1 MKKIVLLI
9 TTLSIAVACAI
20 DPHIPSNIWDGVTIT
35 EPGVDP
41 TKKYYLIRVPGNL
54 AWLAEQEEITKNIKF
69 VNHQNMGNHPYKG
82 IQKFDGILDGD
93 NKSIRNLNIDT
104 SSGNTPA
111 ALIKEVTG
119 NLTMQRLTLEGGKI
133 TGKTNAAAFIGTAT
147 GQENGQL
154 TIILDNLS
162 TNYTLTSDDG
172 NVGGL
177 IASVTYS
184 DVTITNSKN
193 LGTIVTKTTSI
204 ESSIGGAIGS
214 ITNSDINIS
223 NYENTLTLS
232 TGGNVGGIIGKSS
245 ENVIIGD
252 NLTNSGAINSVG
264 GSAGGIIGTSID
276 TGLTTNNLTN
286 SGVITSNTKSAGG
299 IIGESTGSIGS
310 EMTNANNTGNITGY
324 NGSVGGIIGLLN
336 GSARNM
342 MTNIKST
349 GIINNDNGSVG
360 GIIGESLNSN
370 TTTDNVT
377 NTGKITRTGTNETAI
392 GSAGGIIGS
401 NIGGTS
407 NLTTTLNK
415 TYNTG
420 SVSNINSTAGGIIGY
435 QKSGDLGTT
444 ETNIEGSSNKGD
456 VTSNK
461 GSTGGIIGFNSS
473 GTGLNTTTISK
484 SHNTGTLTSTN
495 GYSGGI
501 IGESINNVTVIITD
515 VYNTG
520 DISGDNKTGSNYAGG
535 IIGYNNSN
543 TNTTTIKLTFNMGNV
558 ESKVTGNS
566 SGRTN
571 AGGIIGHQESNA
583 SSPNVNNIE
592 NVYNIGTISS
602 ALISGGIVGINANV
616 KTKIDTSFNYS
627 DVKGSTKGAIIGSA
641 TGGSNTYTNNFWY
654 ATNSSN
660 KPTAVQSAGAELSF
674 DNFINDTSFPT
685 WDFTNT
691 WEILPGAKYPT
702 LKSNK
707 EPVEATE

>member
-9 TTLSIAVACAI
+9 TTLSIAVSCAI

-54 AWLAEQEEITKNIKF
+54 AWLAEQEEIKKNIKF
-69 VNHQNMGNHPYKG
+69 LNHQNMGNHPYKG

-119 NLTMQRLTLEGGKI
+119 DLTMQRLTLEGGKI
-133 TGKTNAAAFIGTAT
+133 TGKTNVAAFIGTAT
-147 GQENGQL
+147 GQENGKL

-162 TNYTLTSDDG
+162 TNDTLTSDEG

-245 ENVIIGD
+245 DNTIIGD
-252 NLTNSGAINSVG
+252 NLTNSGAINSVD
-264 GSAGGIIGTSID
+264 GSAGGIIGDSIN
-276 TGLTTNNLTN
+276 TGLTTSNLTN

-310 EMTNANNTGNITGY
+310 TMTNANNTGNITGY

-360 GIIGESLNSN
+360 GIIGESVNSN
-370 TTTDNVT
+370 ITTDNVT

-392 GSAGGIIGS
+392 GSAGGVIGY
-401 NIGGTS
+401 NISGTTQNTT
-407 NLTTTLNK
+407 NLVK
-415 TYNTG
+415 AYNT
-420 SVSNINSTAGGIIGY
+420 
-435 QKSGDLGTT
+435 
-444 ETNIEGSSNKGD
+444 GD
-456 VTSNK
+456 VTSNN

-473 GTGLNTTTISK
+473 GTGVNTTTISK
-484 SHNTGTLTSTN
+484 SHNKGNVISSDN
-495 GYSGGI
+495 SSGGI
-501 IGESINNVTVIITD
+501 IGLNDKDTNTDITD
-515 VYNTG
+515 TYNTG
-520 DISGDNKTGSNYAGG
+520 DITGYQNTGGIIGNNNTGTTNTTTIATTFNKGKVESKSTDGGNNYAGG
-535 IIGYNNSN
+535 IVGNNKETLIITNAYN
-543 TNTTTIKLTFNMGNV
+543 TGTITTTRAI
-558 ESKVTGNS
+558 S
-566 SGRTN
+566 
-571 AGGIIGHQESNA
+571 AGII
-583 SSPNVNNIE
+583 
-592 NVYNIGTISS
+592 
-602 ALISGGIVGINANV
+602 ANTV
-616 KTKIDTSFNYS
+616 PKEVTVATSFNYANL
-627 DVKGSTKGAIIGSA
+627 KGSTQGAIIG
-641 TGGSNTYTNNFWY
+641 TGTITGTNNFWNTLGTEPIRPTGGTEIEVSNF
-654 ATNSSN
+654 ATQSSFTN
-660 KPTAVQSAGAELSF
+660 
-674 DNFINDTSFPT
+674 
-685 WDFTNT
+685 WDFPDT
-691 WEILPGAKYPT
+691 WEILTGAKYPT
-702 LKSNK
+702 LQNNK